1 MQIAVGLTTAGPIGP
16 GPAAKTRLAAV
27 TALHGLGERQHAQLG
42 MLLAALED
50 ERAPT
55 SVRSPRTAV
64 DVHLADSLAALEL
77 EQVRAARTLADV
89 GAGAGLPGLPLAV
102 AVGGCE
108 VSLVESQSRK
118 CVFLERTVERLGLDN
133 ARVACVRAEEWGE
146 GVERHDVVVARAVA
160 AQPVVLEYAA
170 PLLRV
175 GGTLVDWRGA
185 RAKEGE
191 RAAQSAAE
199 TLGLARVEV
208 RRVRPFAEARDHHL
222 HVYEK
227 LARTPDRFPRRP
239 GAARKRPLGGGRQG
253 G

>member
-1 MQIAVGLTTAGPIGP
+1 MRIAAALTTADPLGL
-16 GPAAKTRLAAV
+16 GPATRTRLAAV
-27 TALHGLGERQHAQLG
+27 AALHGLGERQHGQLRT
-42 MLLAALED
+42 LLAALED

-55 SVRSPRTAV
+55 SVRSPGTAV
-64 DVHLADSLAALEL
+64 DVHLADSLVALEL
-77 EQVRAARTLADV
+77 EQVRAARTLADL

-102 AVGGCE
+102 ALGGCE
-108 VSLVESQSRK
+108 VTLVESQSRK
-118 CVFLERTVERLGLDN
+118 CVFLEGTVARLGLDST
-133 ARVACVRAEEWGE
+133 RVACVRAEEWGD

-185 RAKEGE
+185 RAQQEE
-191 RAAQSAAE
+191 SAAQSAAE
-199 TLGLARVEV
+199 ILGLTRVEV
-208 RRVRPFAEARDHHL
+208 RRVAPFAGAREHHL

-239 GAARKRPLGGGRQG
+239 GMARKRPLG
-253 G
+253 